1 MDGALNHS
9 GKRFPKHA
17 VLVSVFTGF
26 VWRDGPFVFK
36 IRGLVKIIRIRV
48 RLDLD

>member
-9 GKRFPKHA
+9 GERFPKDA
-17 VLVSVFTGF
+17 VSVNVFAGF

-36 IRGLVKIIRIRV
+36 IRCLVKIIRIRV
-48 RLDLD
+48 GLDLD